1 MRKKASKGGARD
13 LRSSDWR
20 YQSVVAE
27 GRGGR
32 NGNGAGV
39 PPCRNSPSRGFE
51 TPQHQQKA
59 QRKKTPQSPEGSTSM
74 GPLKMLLKAMVP
86 SEPFLERF
94 RDFRCEKC
102 HGQAP
107 DYDGNKQYYVYF
119 FQSPSKGLSM
129 LIIFYLWFVLPRS
142 LTIESRLWR
151 RKPSRGSG
159 RGFVNILSG
168 KEDFTFHL
176 LCTQSNFML
185 RIVFLT
191 MQHSY
196 SKKSNDIPLS

>member
-1 MRKKASKGGARD
+1 M
-13 LRSSDWR
+13 
-20 YQSVVAE
+20 VAE

-59 QRKKTPQSPEGSTSM
+59 QRKKDTSKSRGKYFH
-74 GPLKMLLKAMVP
+74 GPLKMLLRGTQSAVP

-119 FQSPSKGLSM
+119 FQSLSKGLSM
-129 LIIFYLWFVLPRS
+129 LIILYFCFVLPRS
-142 LTIESRLWR
+142 LTIESRL
-151 RKPSRGSG
+151 
-159 RGFVNILSG
+159 
-168 KEDFTFHL
+168 
-176 LCTQSNFML
+176 
-185 RIVFLT
+185 
-191 MQHSY
+191 
-196 SKKSNDIPLS
+196 